1 MTATRERAAQVA
13 EEVTR
18 RLADPAAVERVAAA
32 NTDQLADG
40 RRPLVWH
47 PMSLNEGYL
56 GIALLHSERGD
67 RDRAHAF
74 LSAAARTRP
83 ARHALLDGL
92 PALLFTA
99 RAAATR
105 PGDYASLL
113 SRAEPAV
120 RELTRERAA
129 AEHTRL
135 RPGRDGVEF
144 AAYDIVEG
152 LTGLG
157 RLVLEYGD
165 TEPLSYL
172 IALTE
177 PIERAGTSVP
187 GWLVTH
193 AAVRGD
199 HAGDGHFNLGL
210 AHGVPGPLALLAIAY
225 GRGLRL
231 PGHAQAM
238 ERVADWLLDW
248 THGGSWPP
256 TVPLH
261 VQRERA
267 AAPGR
272 RPHDH
277 REPIRPAWCYGTAGV
292 ARALYLAGQA
302 LDRPGW
308 REAAI
313 RSLHETLARPWE
325 TWGMVDAGLCHGWAG
340 MLHIVGQIGRDS
352 GDERLLAHAD
362 ALAGRV
368 LDAFAEDAPFGFRYA
383 ASGDAEVSPDRVGLL
398 EGAAGIAL
406 ALHHHSSGKSSA
418 TGWDTALLLN

>member
-1 MTATRERAAQVA
+1 MIAPGTGDDGDLGAGRPGRRGGDAAA
-13 EEVTR
+13 G
-18 RLADPAAVERVAAA
+18 DPAAVERVAAA

-152 LTGLG
+152 LAGLG

-248 THGGSWPP
+248 VRTAG
-256 TVPLH
+256 
-261 VQRERA
+261 R
-267 AAPGR
+267 GR
-272 RPHDH
+272 RRCRCTCNASGRPHRDDG
-277 REPIRPAWCYGTAGV
+277 RTITGSRSAPPGATARQAWPARLPRRAGAGPARLAGGGDPVV
-292 ARALYLAGQA
+292 ARDAGPSLGRA
-302 LDRPGW
+302 GDGGRRAVPRLGGHAAHRRADRP
-308 REAAI
+308 RQ
-313 RSLHETLARPWE
+313 R
-325 TWGMVDAGLCHGWAG
+325 
-340 MLHIVGQIGRDS
+340 
-352 GDERLLAHAD
+352 
-362 ALAGRV
+362 
-368 LDAFAEDAPFGFRYA
+368 
-383 ASGDAEVSPDRVGLL
+383 
-398 EGAAGIAL
+398 
-406 ALHHHSSGKSSA
+406 
-418 TGWDTALLLN
+418 